1 MDKEEMKV
9 KIRKKIEKTRKKVI
23 SYENMSGPVTPD
35 VSIGR
40 VSRMDAI
47 NNKSIV
53 ESALREARGQLS
65 LLEYA
70 LVNIDK
76 EDFGHCQ
83 NCGQKIP
90 LGRILIQPESVY
102 CVRCAQ

>member
-1 MDKEEMKV
+1 MKV
-9 KIRKKIEKTRKKVI
+9 KIREKIEKTRKKII

-76 EDFGHCQ
+76 DDFGQCQ